1 MMTLTEF
8 EMHCHKVFS
17 ERLLTIRD
25 AEDSEATRL
34 TADLFNEL
42 DAVAIGSG
50 LEVCP
55 RGAYLLTLA
64 LYDIH
69 LHMNADALGVGAE
82 YFTNEDRHE
91 ELDALEYLHARRCD
105 LPPTQFITVH

>member
-8 EMHCHKVFS
+8 EMHCHKVFAD
-17 ERLLTIRD
+17 RLPGIRD
-25 AEDSEATRL
+25 AAESEQVRLMGDLMTELEAIALAT
-34 TADLFNEL
+34 
-42 DAVAIGSG
+42 V
-50 LEVCP
+50 EVCT

-69 LHMNADALGVGAE
+69 LHMNADALGVDAE
-82 YFTNEDRHE
+82 YFTSEDRHE